1 MSMTIESLFHR
12 TTFKLMKTKIAIL
25 AIFLSFMPFMVFSQ
39 ADKSGI
45 FKGIVLDA
53 QTNEPIPSASIVLI
67 NHKQIFRT
75 NESGKFTIP
84 LDATISSKSQIKVSC
99 VGYKTITTVLTN
111 DREMEILLTSQPQNL
126 KEVTV
131 KKAKYRNKNNP
142 AVELIEKVIANKNKN
157 RKEAVNYYEDE
168 KYEKIQ
174 FAFNDI
180 TPKFKQK
187 RVFKNLQFMFEST
200 DSTAVN
206 GKEILPIYMKES
218 ISDYYYRKSPKNEKE
233 IVKSNKTVHF
243 EGLDNK
249 GIEDNV
255 KYMYQDVEIYD
266 NNITLL
272 TNQFLSPIANSA
284 PTFYRYYITDTI
296 KSGSEKYVKL
306 FFGSRNKEDMLF
318 QGYLYITL
326 DGSYAIKG
334 IELSVN
340 KNINL
345 NFVKDVKIT
354 QQFDKVGDKGWLLSY
369 DETAINFGITKK
381 AQSLLGKRTVSYKN
395 YQFDPPKND
404 SIFKGG
410 SVVVLDSANIR
421 SEDYWKA
428 HRHQELSKSESG
440 TYAIVDSVQSTP
452 IFKRTVDIINIVL
465 FGYKD
470 AGLFEIGPVNTF
482 YSYNP
487 IEGSRVR
494 IGGRTTPKFSNKIN
508 FDTYLAYGSIDRNLK
523 YYLSGTWSFTPHSA
537 YEFPVKSLSL
547 SYQNDTKIPGQEMQ
561 FIQEDFVLLS
571 IKRGVNDKLFY
582 NKTFKVEHLNEFENH
597 FSYTL
602 GYQHTTEAPGGNL
615 YYNYADYALHT
626 NDVNALNISEF
637 SLKLRYAP
645 NEKFYQ
651 GKATRIPV
659 KSKYPAFEVQL
670 TSGAKLWG
678 NDYNY
683 QNLRFSASK
692 RFFFS
697 VLGYSDVVFE
707 ADKIFGKVPYPL
719 LNIARANQTYSYQ
732 IMSYNLMNFLEFVSD
747 RYVSLNIDHCFNG
760 FFLNKIPL
768 INKLDLRESVTC
780 KILWGDI
787 SDNNNPK
794 YTSNLFQL
802 PTESN
807 GSPLTYSMSKVPY
820 IEGSIGIGNI
830 FKLFRVDLVKRFTYL
845 DHPNIAELGL
855 RMRFKFDF

>member
-1 MSMTIESLFHR
+1 MSFVPL
-12 TTFKLMKTKIAIL
+12 L
-25 AIFLSFMPFMVFSQ
+25 VFSET
-39 ADKSGI
+39 DKPEVI
-45 FKGIVLDA
+45 KGIILDA
-53 QTNEPIPSASIVLI
+53 QTNEPIPSASIVLL
-67 NHKQIFRT
+67 NHEQVYRT

-84 LDATISSKSQIKVSC
+84 LSASITARSKIKVSC
-99 VGYKTITTVLTN
+99 VGYKTEILSLPA
-111 DREMEILLTSQPQNL
+111 DKKEMEILLTTQSQSL

-131 KKAKYRNKNNP
+131 KKSKYRNKNNP

-157 RKEAVNYYEDE
+157 RKEAVNYYENE

-187 RVFKNLQFMFEST
+187 RVFKHLQFMFEST

-206 GKEILPIYMKES
+206 GKEIMPIYIKET
-218 ISDYYYRKSPKNEKE
+218 ISDYYYRKSPKNKKE
-233 IVKSNKTVHF
+233 IIKSNKTVNF

-249 GIEDNV
+249 GLEDNI
-255 KYMYQDVEIYD
+255 KYMYQDVDIYD
-266 NNITLL
+266 NNILLL

-284 PTFYRYYITDTI
+284 PVFYRYYITDTI
-296 KSGSEKYVKL
+296 QSGSEKYIKL

-318 QGYLYITL
+318 QGFLYITM

-340 KNINL
+340 KNINI
-345 NFVKDVKIT
+345 NWVKDVKIT
-354 QQFDKVGDKGWLLSY
+354 QQFEKAKNEGWLLSY
-369 DETAINFGITKK
+369 DETAINFGLTKK
-381 AQSLLGKRTVSYKN
+381 GQGMLGKRTVSYKN
-395 YQFDPPKND
+395 YQFEPPKND
-404 SIFKGG
+404 SIFKGR
-410 SVVVLDSANIR
+410 SIVVQDSANIR
-421 SEDYWKA
+421 SEDYWKT
-428 HRHQELSKSESG
+428 HRHQELSKSENG
-440 TYAIVDSVQSTP
+440 TYTIIDSVQHVP
-452 IFKRTVDIINIVL
+452 IFKRTVDILNIIL

-470 AGLFEIGPVNTF
+470 TGLFEIGPVNTF
-482 YSYNP
+482 YSFNP
-487 IEGSRVR
+487 IEGHRVR
-494 IGGRTTPKFSNKIN
+494 FGGRTTPKFSSKVN
-508 FDTYLAYGSIDRNLK
+508 FDTYLAYGSRDKNLK
-523 YYLSGTWSFTPHSA
+523 YYLSGTYSFTPHSA

-582 NKTFKVEHLNEFENH
+582 NKTFKIEHLNEFENH

-602 GYQHTTEAPGGNL
+602 GYQFTKEAPGGNL
-615 YYNYADYALHT
+615 YYNYSDFAAKT
-626 NDVNALNISEF
+626 NDVNSLNISEL

-651 GKATRIPV
+651 GKATRIPI

-670 TSGAKLWG
+670 NSGSKLWG

-683 QNLRFSASK
+683 QNLRISSSK
-692 RFFFS
+692 RFYFS

-719 LNIARANQTYSYQ
+719 LDIARANQTYSYQ
-732 IMSYNLMNFLEFVSD
+732 IMSYNLMNFLEFVND
-747 RYVSLNIDHCFNG
+747 RYVSLNVDHCFNG
-760 FFLNKIPL
+760 FFLNKIPGV
-768 INKLDLRESVTC
+768 NQLDLRESVTC

-787 SDNNNPK
+787 SKRNDPRYNDD
-794 YTSNLFQL
+794 LFQF
-802 PTESN
+802 PVGTN
-807 GSPLTYSMSKVPY
+807 GTPLTYSLAKKPY

-845 DHPNIAELGL
+845 DHPTVSEIGL

>member
-1 MSMTIESLFHR
+1 MTFSHYLQND
-12 TTFKLMKTKIAIL
+12 FKLMKIKIAIL
-25 AIFLSFMPFMVFSQ
+25 AFFLSIIPFSIFSQ
-39 ADKSGI
+39 ADKSEVI
-45 FKGIVLDA
+45 KGIVLDA
-53 QTNEPIPSASIVLI
+53 QTNEPIPSASIVLT
-67 NHKQIFRT
+67 NHKQVFRT

-84 LDATISSKSQIKVSC
+84 LDPTITAKSQIKVSC
-99 VGYKTITTVLTN
+99 VGYKTMWASLSMN
-111 DREMEILLTSQPQNL
+111 KKEMEILLTSQSQAL

-131 KKAKYRNKNNP
+131 KKPKYRNKNNP

-157 RKEAVNYYEDE
+157 RKEAVNYYENE

-187 RVFKNLQFMFEST
+187 KVFKHLQFMFESN

-206 GKEILPIYMKES
+206 GKEMLPIYMKETL
-218 ISDYYYRKSPKNEKE
+218 SDYYYRKSPKNEKE
-233 IVKSNKTVHF
+233 IIKSNKTVHF

-249 GIEDNV
+249 GLEDNI
-255 KYMYQDVEIYD
+255 KYLYQDINIYD
-266 NNITLL
+266 NDIFFV

-296 KSGSEKYVKL
+296 QSGSEKYIKL
-306 FFGSRNKEDMLF
+306 YFGSRNKEDLLF
-318 QGYLYITL
+318 QGFLYITL

-340 KNINL
+340 KNINI
-345 NFVKDVKIT
+345 NWVKDVKII
-354 QQFDKVGDKGWLLSY
+354 QQFDKTDNNGWMLSY

-381 AQSLLGKRTVSYKN
+381 GQGLLGKRSVSYKN
-395 YQFDPPKND
+395 YRFTPLSSD
-404 SIFKGG
+404 SIFKGR
-410 SVVVLDSANIR
+410 SIVVLDSANTR
-421 SEDYWKA
+421 SEDYWKS
-428 HRHQELSKSESG
+428 HRHQQLTKSENG
-440 TYAIVDSVQSTP
+440 TYAIIDSVQKTP
-452 IFKRTVDIINIVL
+452 IFKRTVDVVNIIL

-487 IEGSRVR
+487 IEGTRVR
-494 IGGRTTPKFSNKIN
+494 VGGRTTPKFSKKVN
-508 FDTYLAYGSIDRNLK
+508 FDTYLAYGSKDRNLK
-523 YYLSGTWSFTPHSA
+523 YYLSGTWSLTPHSA
-537 YEFPVKSLSL
+537 YEFPVKSISM

-571 IKRGVNDKLFY
+571 IKRGINDKLFY
-582 NKTFKVEHLNEFENH
+582 NKTFKMEHLNEFENH

-602 GYQHTTEAPGGNL
+602 GYQYTKEAPGGNL
-615 YYNYADYALHT
+615 VYNYSDYNSHL
-626 NDVNALNISEF
+626 NDVNTLNISEASF
-637 SLKLRYAP
+637 KIRYAP
-645 NEKFYQ
+645 NERFYQ
-651 GKATRIPV
+651 GKAVRIPV
-659 KSKYPAFEVQL
+659 KSKYPVFEVQL
-670 TSGAKLWG
+670 NAGSKAIG

-683 QNLRFSASK
+683 QNLRLSASK

-697 VLGYSDVVFE
+697 VLGYSDVIFE
-707 ADKIFGKVPYPL
+707 ADKVFGKVPYPL

-760 FFLNKIPL
+760 FFLNKIP
-768 INKLDLRESVTC
+768 IIKQLDLRESITC

-787 SDNNNPK
+787 SKKNDPR
-794 YTSNLFQL
+794 YSNDVFKF
-802 PTESN
+802 PVDANST
-807 GSPLTYSMSKVPY
+807 PLTYSLEKEPY

-845 DHPNIAELGL
+845 DHPNISTLGL

>member
-1 MSMTIESLFHR
+1 MRIR
-12 TTFKLMKTKIAIL
+12 IAIL
-25 AIFLSFMPFMVFSQ
+25 AIFFIFIPYLTFSQ
-39 ADKSGI
+39 TDNSST
-45 FKGIVLDA
+45 FRGIVLDT
-53 QTNEPIPSASIVLI
+53 QTNEPIPLASVTVLD
-67 NHKQIFRT
+67 HGQVTRT
-75 NESGKFTIP
+75 NESGRFTIFFNS
-84 LDATISSKSQIKVSC
+84 TTSRRTQIKVSC
-99 VGYKTITTVLTN
+99 VGYKT
-111 DREMEILLTSQPQNL
+111 EIISLPNGRKELEIRLSSQSQNL

-131 KKAKYRNKNNP
+131 KKQKYRNKNNP
-142 AVELIEKVIANKNKN
+142 AVELIEKVIANKKKN
-157 RKEAVNYYEDE
+157 RREAVNYYKNE

-174 FAFNDI
+174 FALNDI

-200 DSTAVN
+200 DSTATN
-206 GKEILPIYMKES
+206 GKEILPIYMKET

-233 IVKSNKTVHF
+233 IIKSNKTVHF

-249 GIEDNV
+249 GIDDNI

-284 PTFYRYYITDTI
+284 PTFYRYYIMDTI
-296 KSGSEKYVKL
+296 QSGSEKYIKL

-318 QGYLYITL
+318 QGFLYITL
-326 DGSYAIKG
+326 DGSYAIKE

-354 QQFDKVGDKGWLLSY
+354 QQFEKTEDKGWLLSD

-381 AQSLLGKRTVSYKN
+381 GQSILGKRTVSYKK
-395 YQFDPPKND
+395 YQFEPPKND
-404 SIFKGG
+404 SIFKGK
-410 SVVVLDSANIR
+410 SIVVLDSANIR

-428 HRHQELSKSESG
+428 HRHQELSKSENG
-440 TYAIVDSVQSTP
+440 TYAIIDSVQNTP
-452 IFKRTVDIINIVL
+452 IFKRTIDVINIIL

-470 AGLFEIGPVNTF
+470 AGIFEIGPVNTF

-494 IGGRTTPKFSNKIN
+494 FGGRTTPKFSNKIS
-508 FDTYLAYGSIDRNLK
+508 FDTYLAYGFKDEKIK
-523 YYLSGTWSFTPHSA
+523 YYLNGTWSLTPHSA
-537 YEFPVKSLSL
+537 YEFPVKSLSM
-547 SYQNDTKIPGQEMQ
+547 SYQSDTKIPGQDQ
-561 FIQEDFVLLS
+561 AFIQEDFVLLS

-582 NKTFKVEHLNEFENH
+582 NKTFKIEHLNEFENH
-597 FSYTL
+597 FSYNL
-602 GYQHTTEAPGGNL
+602 NYQHSLEHPEGNL
-615 YYNYADYALHT
+615 YYNKTDYSLHT
-626 NDVNALNISEF
+626 NDVNSLNVSEF

-651 GKATRIPV
+651 GKAVRIPV
-659 KSKYPAFEVQL
+659 KSKYPAFELQL

-683 QNLRFSASK
+683 QNLRFSANK
-692 RFFFS
+692 RFYFS

-707 ADKIFGKVPYPL
+707 ADQIFGKVPYPL

-747 RYVSLNIDHCFNG
+747 RYVSLNVDHCFNG

-780 KILWGDI
+780 KVLWGDL
-787 SDNNNPK
+787 SNGNNPA
-794 YTSNLFQL
+794 YNSSLFKL
-802 PTESN
+802 PVDAN
-807 GSPLTYSMSKVPY
+807 GNPITYSMSKVPY
-820 IEGSIGIGNI
+820 IEASIGIGNI

-845 DHPNIAELGL
+845 DHPDIAKIGL
-855 RMRFKFDF
+855 RTRFKFDF

>member
-1 MSMTIESLFHR
+1 MR
-12 TTFKLMKTKIAIL
+12 TKIAIL
-25 AIFLSFMPFMVFSQ
+25 AIFLSFIPFAGFSQ
-39 ADKSGI
+39 ADKSTVI
-45 FKGIVLDA
+45 KGIVLDA
-53 QTNEPIPSASIVLI
+53 QTNEPIPSASVVFV
-67 NHKQIFRT
+67 NDSKRVYRT
-75 NESGKFTIP
+75 NASGKFTIP
-84 LDATISSKSQIKVSC
+84 RDITISSKTQIKVSC
-99 VGYKTITTVLTN
+99 VGYKTITTAL
-111 DREMEILLTSQPQNL
+111 DFEKEMEVLLTAQTQNL

-131 KKAKYRNKNNP
+131 KKARYRNKNNP
-142 AVELIEKVIANKNKN
+142 AVELIENVIANKNKN
-157 RKEAVNYYEDE
+157 RKEAVNYYDNE

-200 DSTAVN
+200 DSTEAN
-206 GKEILPIYMKES
+206 GKEILPIYMRET

-233 IVKSNKTVHF
+233 IIKSNKSVNF

-249 GIEDNV
+249 GIEDDI

-266 NNITLL
+266 NNIILL

-284 PTFYRYYITDTI
+284 PSFYRYYISDTI
-296 KSGSEKYVKL
+296 QSGADKYVKL

-318 QGYLYITL
+318 QGFLYITL

-354 QQFDKVGDKGWLLSY
+354 QQFDKTADKGWLLSY
-369 DETAINFGITKK
+369 DETAINFGLTKK
-381 AQSLLGKRTVSYKN
+381 GQSLLGKRTVSYKD
-395 YQFDPPKND
+395 YRFEPPKND
-404 SIFKGG
+404 SIFRGK
-410 SVVVLDSANIR
+410 SLVMLDSANIR
-421 SEDYWKA
+421 SEEYWKI
-428 HRHQELSKSESG
+428 HRHKELSKSETG
-440 TYAIVDSVQSTP
+440 TYAIIDSVQSTP

-470 AGLFEIGPVNTF
+470 LGVFEIGPVNTF
-482 YSYNP
+482 YSFNP
-487 IEGSRVR
+487 IEGTRLR
-494 IGGRTTPKFSNKIN
+494 FGGRTTPKFSKRFN
-508 FDTYLAYGSIDRNLK
+508 FDTYLAYGFKDEHLK
-523 YYLSGTWSFTPHSA
+523 YYLNGTVSLTPHSA
-537 YEFPVKSLSL
+537 YEFPVKSMSM

-582 NKTFKVEHLNEFENH
+582 NKTFKMEYLNEFENH

-602 GYQHTTEAPGGNL
+602 GYQYTKEAPGGNL
-615 YYNYADYALHT
+615 FYNYTDYAQHT
-626 NDVNALNISEF
+626 NDIDNINISEF

-651 GKATRIPV
+651 GKAIRIPV
-659 KSKYPAFEVQL
+659 KSKYPAFELQL
-670 TSGAKLWG
+670 NSGQKLWG

-683 QNLRFSASK
+683 YNLRFSASK
-692 RFFFS
+692 RFYFS

-780 KILWGDI
+780 KVLWGDI
-787 SDNNNPK
+787 SKENDPAQ
-794 YTSNLFQL
+794 TSGLFKL
-802 PTESN
+802 PTEVD
-807 GSPLTYSMSKVPY
+807 GSPLTYSMAKAPY

-830 FKLFRVDLVKRFTYL
+830 FKLFRVDLVKRFSYL
-845 DHPNIAELGL
+845 NHPHVSDIGL